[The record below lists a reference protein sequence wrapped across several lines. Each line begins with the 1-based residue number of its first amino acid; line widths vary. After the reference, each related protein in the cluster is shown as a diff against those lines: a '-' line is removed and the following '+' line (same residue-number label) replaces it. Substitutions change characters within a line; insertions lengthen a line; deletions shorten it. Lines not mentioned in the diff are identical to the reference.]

1 MANRLYNKQVSPKG
15 YKTGG
20 RVAKMGGGMMMKR
33 SMMKEGGPTFNYD
46 KDHPKVQS
54 LKKFINKNREEKN
67 KTIGA
72 KIFGKKK
79 PMTDKEAKK
88 LADKIETRTSKRVS
102 KTEGSFKKGGE
113 VLKSVPAGNKGLAKL
128 PTKVRNKM
136 GFMKDG
142 GKVNSDKLFSGP
154 RQVKK
159 PETKLSPELSKKIK
173 KALKQKTLSRKR

>member
-46 KDHPKVQS
+46 EKHPKVQS
-54 LKKFINKNREEKN
+54 LKKFINKNRKEKN
-67 KTIGA
+67 LFRKE
-72 KIFGKKK
+72 

-88 LADKIETRTSKRVS
+88 LADRLETRTSKRVS

-113 VLKSVPAGNKGLAKL
+113 VLKSVDKNKNPGLAKL

-136 GFMKDG
+136 GFMKKG
-142 GKVNSDKLFSGP
+142 GKV
-154 RQVKK
+154 R
-159 PETKLSPELSKKIK
+159 
-173 KALKQKTLSRKR
+173 

>member
-46 KDHPKVQS
+46 EKHPKVQS
-54 LKKFINKNREEKN
+54 LKKFINKNRKEKN
-67 KTIGA
+67 LFRKE
-72 KIFGKKK
+72 

-88 LADKIETRTSKRVS
+88 LADRLETRTSKRVS

-113 VLKSVPAGNKGLAKL
+113 VLKSVDKNKNPGLAKL

>member
-46 KDHPKVQS
+46 EKHPKVQS
-54 LKKFINKNREEKN
+54 LKKFINKNRKEKN
-67 KTIGA
+67 LFRKE
-72 KIFGKKK
+72 

-88 LADKIETRTSKRVS
+88 LADRLETRTSKRVS

-113 VLKSVPAGNKGLAKL
+113 VLKSVDKNKNPGLAKL
-128 PTKVRNKM
+128 PTDVRNKM